1 MKAYMNWV
9 KSHFALVL
17 LGSVIIGIILGVALG
32 DSASVLAP
40 FGTIFTR
47 LLGMLVPVL
56 VLFSISSAFANI
68 SDARKL
74 SRWGGKVIGWFVM
87 TTVIASVLGI
97 IVGLIWQPGAG
108 LDISGA
114 AEEAVAV
121 SVDNFIEWLP
131 ESFVGCVADRTTI
144 QIVFLAIFIGMAVI
158 SMKNED
164 NKASI
169 RGFLNAGQDLI
180 LTIVQG
186 VMYYAPIGI
195 IGLTASSISSFK
207 GSLVGAMTNFL
218 IAYSVAFVA
227 QILICYVLILSV
239 VAKVNPITFTKK
251 LLPAILTAAT
261 TTSSAGTMPVTLK
274 CVKDMGVDDE
284 VADFGIPLG
293 VTFNMDSMGIEIPL
307 YIMLGMYA
315 VGNSPSI
322 GQLVLFVIL
331 GIAFSVGC
339 AGVPGGGIAIA
350 IILVSAFGL
359 PTQVVAW
366 ISAVFFYLDFTGTAM
381 NIWGDAACSLM
392 VAKTEGMLDEEK
404 FNS

>member
-1 MKAYMNWV
+1 
-9 KSHFALVL
+9 
-17 LGSVIIGIILGVALG
+17 
-32 DSASVLAP
+32 
-40 FGTIFTR
+40 
-47 LLGMLVPVL
+47 
-56 VLFSISSAFANI
+56 
-68 SDARKL
+68 
-74 SRWGGKVIGWFVM
+74 
-87 TTVIASVLGI
+87 
-97 IVGLIWQPGAG
+97 
-108 LDISGA
+108 
-114 AEEAVAV
+114 
-121 SVDNFIEWLP
+121 
-131 ESFVGCVADRTTI
+131 
-144 QIVFLAIFIGMAVI
+144 MAVI